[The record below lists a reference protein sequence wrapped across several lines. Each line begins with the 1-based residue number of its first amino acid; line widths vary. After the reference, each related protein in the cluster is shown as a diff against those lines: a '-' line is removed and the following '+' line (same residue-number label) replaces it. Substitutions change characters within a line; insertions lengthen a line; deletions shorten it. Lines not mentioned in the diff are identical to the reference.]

1 MLPLYR
7 QYRDGGGDL
16 SPKNESGSQSLE
28 MLPMSKKDY
37 AYNLFDEPNRCLMR
51 GGCLNLCSG
60 GKVAAGEILES
71 GGLTVG

>member
-7 QYRDGGGDL
+7 QYRDGEVTYPLKL
-16 SPKNESGSQSLE
+16 SRGSQPLE